1 MMMHGGPCTVVT
13 AVSLH
18 DEDKLVTAGSLPG
31 SNGHHE
37 TDKETELAL
46 LEATEATAS
55 GNQEKGEDQLH
66 ELFRDVKG

>member
-18 DEDKLVTAGSLPG
+18 DEDKLVTAG
-31 SNGHHE
+31 NGHHE

-55 GNQEKGEDQLH
+55 GNQEKGED
-66 ELFRDVKG
+66 